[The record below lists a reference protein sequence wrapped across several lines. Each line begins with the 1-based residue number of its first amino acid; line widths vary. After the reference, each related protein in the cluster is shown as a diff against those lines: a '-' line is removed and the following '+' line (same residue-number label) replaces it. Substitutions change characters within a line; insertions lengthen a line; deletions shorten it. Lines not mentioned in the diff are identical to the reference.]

1 MPLIGRKERLVG
13 NVSVGVPNRSQ
24 PVRTPATINGGKANL
39 PRMDQIGGADPLSF
53 VFPFGINNISHE
65 VGAVQFDELQRPLS
79 LPILQPTAA
88 SLQKVSFDFLVA
100 TPFDGVSEDVEDQLR
115 ILQNFAAEDTSVIF
129 VNSNEMLT
137 QSVASWKISS
147 LSVSIARQ
155 NELGAAVSAQVNMSC
170 TESNDLLDRFLT
182 LPKFRYK
189 VNKNKGS
196 GKPGDTPP
204 GSDSANTLINLFFL
218 RTKDGFA
225 EMDSLERAKL
235 LAGLNKLAVN
245 YGEESVVEALKSYK
259 GDYEKDYLFNALS
272 NNLALN
278 AKKEKNS

>member
-13 NVSVGVPNRSQ
+13 NASVGIPNRSQ
-24 PVRTPATINGGKANL
+24 SVRTPATINGGKANL

-53 VFPFGINNISHE
+53 VFPFGINNISHD

-79 LPILQPTAA
+79 LPILQPTAS
-88 SLQKVSFDFLVA
+88 SLQRVSFDFLVA
-100 TPFDGVSEDVEDQLR
+100 APFDGVSQDVEEELR
-115 ILQNFAAEDTSVIF
+115 VLQNFAAEDNSVIF
-129 VNSNEMLT
+129 VNSHEMLT

-147 LSVSIARQ
+147 LSVSISRQ

-170 TESNDLLDRFLT
+170 LESNDMMDRFLT

-204 GSDSANTLINLFFL
+204 GGDSANTLINTFFL
-218 RTKDGFA
+218 KTKDAFA

-235 LAGLNKLAVN
+235 LAGLNRLAVN
-245 YGEESVVEALKSYK
+245 YGEDTVVQALKAYS
-259 GDYEKDYLFNALS
+259 GDYGKDYLFNALS
-272 NNLALN
+272 NKLALN
-278 AKKEKNS
+278 AKKEKNN